1 MSTFIVTIVPDET
14 KAYQAVN
21 ALESL
26 HSEASITLYDTVVVQ
41 RQADGTLATKQRGP
55 MGAISTGLGA
65 VLGALIGVIGGP
77 PGVLI
82 GGAAGAAFG
91 SGGAFVHGELSDEFL
106 EEVSKKMKPGDYA
119 VLAEVAEQW
128 TAPVDTRMR
137 ELGGTVLREE
147 RSAFADQ
154 MIEKRA
160 EAHKAEVEQR
170 QAERAE
176 QKAKRGEA
184 KIAVDVSDAR
194 WRLERIADKANKR
207 LYVARR
213 ELEQKLDALGEQSKK
228 ATPEVRAQI
237 DQRIAELRTDF
248 GERERML
255 THALDIAN
263 QALQA

>member
-65 VLGALIGVIGGP
+65 VLGALIG
-77 PGVLI
+77 
-82 GGAAGAAFG
+82 GAAGAAFG
-91 SGGAFVHGELSDEFL
+91 SGGAFVRGELSDELL

-119 VLAEVAEQW
+119 VLAEVSEQW

-170 QAERAE
+170 RAERAGR
-176 QKAKRGEA
+176 KAARREDKLEA
-184 KIAVDVSDAR
+184 DISDVR
-194 WRLERIADKANKR
+194 WRFERIADKANKR